1 MKSRIS
7 RQSKRVVQA
16 LAITAG
22 VALLAPAAQA
32 QQLNLLCNASI
43 DWCELMKNKFE
54 AESGIKTNMSRR
66 SSGES
71 YAQVRA
77 EASNPKID
85 VWWAGTGDPHLQAA
99 AEGLT
104 EVYKSPTLPKLQP
117 WAQKVA
123 DASGNRTVG
132 IYLGALGFS
141 YNDKMLAAKK
151 VPAPKCWADLADPK
165 YKDEVQMPDP
175 NSSGT
180 AYTMLATLVQLMGEE
195 KAFTFMKN
203 MHKNVNQYT
212 KSGVAPSQA
221 VGRGETLIG
230 ISFMHDLLIPKLG
243 GFPVTL
249 VTPCEGT
256 GYEIGS
262 MSIIKGARNMT
273 EAKKFYE
280 FALRPDI
287 QSMGPQAKS
296 YQIPS
301 HSEAKVPAEA
311 IKPADVKLIDY
322 DQAKYGSTA
331 VRKALLSRWGNEVS
345 GAPK

>member
-1 MKSRIS
+1 MFHRATVAAASIFGAT
-7 RQSKRVVQA
+7 A
-16 LAITAG
+16 LFVT
-22 VALLAPAAQA
+22 PTAQA
-32 QQLNLLCNASI
+32 QQLNLLCNATI

-54 AESGIKTNMSRR
+54 AETGIKTNMTRR

-77 EASNPKID
+77 EAANPKID
-85 VWWAGTGDPHLQAA
+85 IWWAGTGDPHLQAA

-117 WAQKVA
+117 WARKVA
-123 DASGNRTVG
+123 DAAGNRTVG
-132 IYLGALGFS
+132 IYLGALGFA
-141 YNDKMLAAKK
+141 YNDKLLASKK
-151 VPAPKCWADLADPK
+151 VPAPKCWADLADAK
-165 YKDEVQMPDP
+165 FKDEVQMPDP

-195 KAFTFMKN
+195 KAFAYFKSL
-203 MHKNVNQYT
+203 HKNVNQYT

-221 VGRGETLIG
+221 VGRGETLVG
-230 ISFMHDLLIPKLG
+230 ISFMHDLMIAKVG
-243 GFPVTL
+243 GLPVTI

-287 QSMGPQAKS
+287 QSLGPQAKS

-301 HSEAKVPAEA
+301 HTEAKVPAEA
-311 IKPADVKLIDY
+311 IKPSDVKLIDY
-322 DQAKYGSTA
+322 DQAKYGSTET
-331 VRKALLSRWGNEVS
+331 RKRLLARWGSDVTS
-345 GAPK
+345 APK

>member
-1 MKSRIS
+1 MSKRIS
-7 RQSKRVVQA
+7 A
-16 LAITAG
+16 LATVIAG
-22 VALLAPAAQA
+22 ALSLLAPNAQA
-32 QQLNLLCNASI
+32 QSLNLLCNATI

-54 AESGIKTNMSRR
+54 AETGIKTAMTRR

-77 EASNPKID
+77 ESANPKID

-99 AEGLT
+99 GEGLT
-104 EVYKSPTLPKLQP
+104 EVYKSPTLPKLHP

-123 DASGNRTVG
+123 EASGYRTVG
-132 IYLGALGFS
+132 VYLGALGYA

-151 VPAPKCWADLADPK
+151 LPAPKCWSDLADPK

-195 KAFTFMKN
+195 KAFTFMKA

-230 ISFMHDLLIPKLG
+230 VSFMHDLMIAKVG
-243 GFPVTL
+243 GFPVTI

-262 MSIIKGARNMT
+262 MSIIKGARNMA

-287 QSMGPQAKS
+287 QSLAPQAKS
-296 YQIPS
+296 YQIQS
-301 HSEAKVPAEA
+301 HVDTKASEQS
-311 IKPADVKLIDY
+311 IKPSEVKLIDY
-322 DQAKYGSTA
+322 DQVKYGSTE
-331 VRKALLSRWGNEVS
+331 VRKRLLTRWSNEVS
-345 GAPK
+345 GAPR

>member
-1 MKSRIS
+1 MSKRIS
-7 RQSKRVVQA
+7 A
-16 LAITAG
+16 LATVIAG
-22 VALLAPAAQA
+22 ALSLLAPGAQA
-32 QQLNLLCNASI
+32 QSLNLLCNATI

-54 AESGIKTNMSRR
+54 AETGIKTAMTRR

-77 EASNPKID
+77 ESANPKID

-99 AEGLT
+99 GEGLT
-104 EVYKSPTLPKLQP
+104 EVYKSPTLPKLHP

-123 DASGNRTVG
+123 EASGYRTVG
-132 IYLGALGFS
+132 VYLGALGYA
-141 YNDKMLAAKK
+141 YNDKMLASKK
-151 VPAPKCWADLADPK
+151 LPAPKCWSDLADPK

-195 KAFTFMKN
+195 KAFTFMKA

-230 ISFMHDLLIPKLG
+230 VSFMHDLMIAKVG
-243 GFPVTL
+243 GFPVTI

-262 MSIIKGARNMT
+262 MSIIKGARNMA

-287 QSMGPQAKS
+287 QSLAPQAKS
-296 YQIPS
+296 YQIQS
-301 HSEAKVPAEA
+301 HVDTKASEQS
-311 IKPADVKLIDY
+311 IKPSEVKLIDY
-322 DQAKYGSTA
+322 DQVKYGSTE
-331 VRKALLSRWGNEVS
+331 VRKRLLTRWSNEVS
-345 GAPK
+345 GAPR

>member
-1 MKSRIS
+1 M
-7 RQSKRVVQA
+7 SKRINA
-16 LAITAG
+16 LATVIA
-22 VALLAPAAQA
+22 AALSLLAPGAQA
-32 QQLNLLCNASI
+32 QSLNLLCNATI

-54 AESGIKTNMSRR
+54 AETGIKTAMTRR

-77 EASNPKID
+77 ESANPKID

-99 AEGLT
+99 GEGLT
-104 EVYKSPTLPKLQP
+104 EVYKSPTLAKLHP

-123 DASGNRTVG
+123 EASGYRTVG
-132 IYLGALGFS
+132 VYLGALGYA
-141 YNDKMLAAKK
+141 YNDKMLATKK
-151 VPAPKCWADLADPK
+151 LAAPKCWSDLADPK

-195 KAFTFMKN
+195 KAFTFMKA

-230 ISFMHDLLIPKLG
+230 VSFMHDLMIAKVG
-243 GFPVTL
+243 GFPVTI

-262 MSIIKGARNMT
+262 MSIIKGARNMA

-287 QSMGPQAKS
+287 QSLAPQAKS
-296 YQIPS
+296 YQIQS
-301 HSEAKVPAEA
+301 HVDTKASEQS
-311 IKPADVKLIDY
+311 IKPSEVKLIDY
-322 DQAKYGSTA
+322 DQVKYGSTE
-331 VRKALLSRWGNEVS
+331 VRKRLLTRWSNEVS
-345 GAPK
+345 GAPR

>member
-1 MKSRIS
+1 MMYRKLSRI
-7 RQSKRVVQA
+7 A
-16 LAITAG
+16 AAIATT
-22 VALLAPAAQA
+22 VAMFGAPNAQA
-32 QQLNLLCNASI
+32 QQLNLLCNAAI

-54 AESGIKTNMSRR
+54 AETGIKTNMTRR

-77 EASNPKID
+77 ESANPKID

-117 WAQKVA
+117 WANKVA
-123 DASGNRTVG
+123 EASGFRTVG
-132 IYLGALGFS
+132 IYLGALGFA
-141 YNDKMLAAKK
+141 YNNQTLASKK
-151 VPAPKCWADLADPK
+151 LAAPKCWADLADPK
-165 YKDEVQMPDP
+165 FKDEVQMPDP

-180 AYTMLATLVQLMGEE
+180 AYTMLATLVQVMGEE
-195 KAFTFMKN
+195 KAFAYFKN
-203 MHKNVNQYT
+203 LHKNVNQYT
-212 KSGVAPSQA
+212 KSGIAPSQA
-221 VGRGETLIG
+221 VGRGETAVG
-230 ISFMHDLLIPKLG
+230 ISFMHDLMIAKVG

-262 MSIIKGARNMT
+262 MSIIKGARNMV

-287 QSMGPQAKS
+287 QSLAPQAKS

-301 HSEAKVPAEA
+301 HTEAKVPAEA
-311 IKPADVKLIDY
+311 IKPSDVKLIDY
-322 DQAKYGSTA
+322 DQAKYGSSET
-331 VRKALLSRWGNEVS
+331 RKRLLARWGSEVTS
-345 GAPK
+345 APK